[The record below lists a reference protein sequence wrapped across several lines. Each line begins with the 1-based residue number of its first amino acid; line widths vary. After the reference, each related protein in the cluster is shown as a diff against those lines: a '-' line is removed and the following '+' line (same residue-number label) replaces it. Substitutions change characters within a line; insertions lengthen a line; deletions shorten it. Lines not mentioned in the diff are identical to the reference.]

1 MSSQYLSGKQVVSSI
16 FAFIHCFHPIATRKM
31 IHSVLLVVFASLV
44 VSVLS
49 DPSPEP
55 AELKPVYG
63 PQPNYEKIEIPHCAK
78 NTTKAWCLEDSEY
91 PQYEIQQA
99 LERHYQAGVLDF
111 YKDVLAKTSS
121 SVDGIDKLNDEVY
134 LCPSSTGYVQ
144 PLRAINVEGKWRT
157 IVNRVESYGIKYTQT
172 ARVEECNVV
181 VGTSCSL
188 VPSCY
193 QSKCVQK
200 AVFHRFL
207 VYDANEY
214 TFPFSLE
221 KFRLPGSCSCVV
233 GAFHL

>member
-1 MSSQYLSGKQVVSSI
+1 MQV
-16 FAFIHCFHPIATRKM
+16 FG
-31 IHSVLLVVFASLV
+31 SLV

-63 PQPNYEKIEIPHCAK
+63 PQPKYEKIEIPHCAK